1 VAVNHSLSQC
11 LQEVGLAVHHLRQLW
26 WWRRRCFS
34 SKMLGGTR
42 PQCRFLWCRL
52 LPNTEGNSPVSSMAS
67 TTTTGH
73 RRGGKRA
80 VVQTS
85 GSAARHLSA
94 GSDLCLTFL
103 LDAWLSNLSI

>member
-1 VAVNHSLSQC
+1 VVVKHSLSQC
-11 LQEVGLAVHHLRQLW
+11 LQEAGLVVHHLRQLW

-42 PQCRFLWCRL
+42 PQCRLLWCGL
-52 LPNTEGNSPVSSMAS
+52 LPDTEGNSPVSSMAS

-73 RRGGKRA
+73 RCRGKRA
-80 VVQTS
+80 VIQMS
-85 GSAARHLSA
+85 GSAARHLST
-94 GSDLCLTFL
+94 GLVRCLTFS